1 MRYLV
6 CGGIGMAAVIT
17 ALVFCSLS
25 AALMF
30 GLGRRKRQP
39 CAVAAVVILCGRDKK
54 AAQKAVKAYY
64 YEELFERAEL
74 RRRIFLLCDEESLN
88 ELSELEER
96 YPLVKVTAKSDLSLI
111 IRHLE
116 KGS

>member
-6 CGGIGMAAVIT
+6 RGGIIMAAVIA
-17 ALVFCSLS
+17 ALGFCLLSL
-25 AALMF
+25 ALMF

-64 YEELFERAEL
+64 YEELFEL

>member
-1 MRYLV
+1 MIYLV
-6 CGGIGMAAVIT
+6 CGGIIMAAVIA
-17 ALVFCSLS
+17 ALGFCLLSL
-25 AALMF
+25 ALMF

-64 YEELFERAEL
+64 FEELFERAEL
-74 RRRIFLLCDEESLN
+74 RRRIFLLCDDEN
-88 ELSELEER
+88 IGELSELEER
-96 YPLVKVTAKSDLSLI
+96 YPLVKVTARSDLSLI

>member
-1 MRYLV
+1 
-6 CGGIGMAAVIT
+6 MAAVIA
-17 ALVFCSLS
+17 ALGFCLLSL
-25 AALMF
+25 ALMF

-39 CAVAAVVILCGRDKK
+39 CSVAAVVILCGRDKK

-64 YEELFERAEL
+64 FEELLERAEL
-74 RRRIFLLCDEESLN
+74 RRRIFLLCDDENIGEM
-88 ELSELEER
+88 SELEER
-96 YPLVKVTAKSDLSLI
+96 YPLVKVTARSDLSLI